1 MVLLDTFKISNK
13 MTASS
18 LKNTII
24 TLTISAL
31 ISGVKSQLLE
41 NTTAAF
47 TAISRDKSTS
57 PTSIET
63 STDCL
68 TVINIL
74 QQLGQTIKTNDCRSI
89 AGVTFSGS
97 SVTKINFNKKLSG
110 SIPTSIGNLQSLT
123 EL

>member
-1 MVLLDTFKISNK
+1 

-63 STDCL
+63 SPTSIETSTDCL

-74 QQLGQTIKTNDCRSI
+74 QQLGQAIETTDCRSI

-97 SVTKINFNKKLSG
+97 SVTKINFNNTGLVG
-110 SIPTSIGNLQSLT
+110 SIPHEIGNLQSLT